1 MGRHERCSSALASE
15 DVQAQLKGN
24 TLRMYVYVLRQR
36 KVGVRQA
43 QRALRL
49 SNPSLAQ
56 YHLSKLVEMGLL
68 KEEGGEYEI
77 MKEVKVDMMRDFLR
91 VGTLLVPRFVFYAA
105 FFTVFAVYFIVQGI
119 GAIASEPLAMW
130 SAALLG
136 LASAAFW
143 FEALKA
149 WKSAPAA

>member
-1 MGRHERCSSALASE
+1 MGRHERCLSALASE

-24 TLRMYVYVLRQR
+24 TLRMYVYVLRQ
-36 KVGVRQA
+36 KNVGVRQA

-77 MKEVKVDMMRDFLR
+77 TKEVKVDLMRDFLR

-105 FFTVFAVYFIVQGI
+105 FFTVFAAYS
-119 GAIASEPLAMW
+119 IAQAVRVLSSEPLAIW
-130 SAALLG
+130 PAALLG

-143 FEALKA
+143 FEAVKA

>member
-1 MGRHERCSSALASE
+1 LASE

-56 YHLSKLVEMGLL
+56 YHLTKLVEMGLL

-77 MKEVKVDMMRDFLR
+77 TKEVKVDLMRDFLR

-105 FFTVFAVYFIVQGI
+105 FFTVFAAYFIVVAVEVLAAEQL
-119 GAIASEPLAMW
+119 AIWP
-130 SAALLG
+130 AALLG
-136 LASAAFW
+136 IASAVFW
-143 FEALKA
+143 FEAIKA
-149 WKSAPAA
+149 WKATPAA

>member
-1 MGRHERCSSALASE
+1 MASE

-24 TLRMYVYVLRQR
+24 TLRVYLYVLRQR
-36 KVGVRQA
+36 KVGVRQV

-68 KEEGGEYEI
+68 REEGGEYEI
-77 MKEVKVDMMRDFLR
+77 MKEVKVDLMRDFLR
-91 VGTLLVPRFVFYAA
+91 LGTLLVPRFVFYAA

-119 GAIASEPLAMW
+119 GVIASEPLAMW
-130 SAALLG
+130 PAALLG

-143 FEALKA
+143 LEAVKA
-149 WKSAPAA
+149 WKSAPAD

>member
-1 MGRHERCSSALASE
+1 
-15 DVQAQLKGN
+15 
-24 TLRMYVYVLRQR
+24 MYVFVLRQR

-68 KEEGGEYEI
+68 REEGGEYEI
-77 MKEVKVDMMRDFLR
+77 MKEVKVDVMRDFLR
-91 VGTLLVPRFVFYAA
+91 VGTLLVPRFVFYAS
-105 FFTVFAVYFIVQGI
+105 FFTVFAAYFIVQGVAVM
-119 GAIASEPLAMW
+119 GSEPLAVW
-130 SAALLG
+130 PAALLG

-143 FEALKA
+143 FEAVKA
-149 WKSAPAA
+149 WRSAP

>member
-1 MGRHERCSSALASE
+1 MSALASE

-24 TLRMYVYVLRQR
+24 TLRVYLYVLRQR
-36 KVGVRQA
+36 KVGVRQV

-68 KEEGGEYEI
+68 REEGGEYEI
-77 MKEVKVDMMRDFLR
+77 MKEIKVDLMRDFLR
-91 VGTLLVPRFVFYAA
+91 LGTLLVPRFVFYAA

-119 GAIASEPLAMW
+119 GVIASEPLAMW
-130 SAALLG
+130 PAALLG

-143 FEALKA
+143 LEAVKA
-149 WKSAPAA
+149 WKWAPTD

>member
-130 SAALLG
+130 PAVLLG